1 VGEVSVVYTDA
12 SPATVPWSGLG
23 RVPPLARPAGSQGRF
38 LSGEGKHLGLLT
50 FELHAM
56 VFTLA
61 RQSGSFT
68 DIKNSPEGN
77 LEAFLYFNHPI

>member
-1 VGEVSVVYTDA
+1 MLCTQM
-12 SPATVPWSGLG
+12 PL
-23 RVPPLARPAGSQGRF
+23 RPPHRGPARPRPPPAWPTGSPGRF
-38 LSGEGKHLGLLT
+38 LSGKGKHLGLLT